1 MSEEYKEFLKEKEI
15 IEKYLEKGLK
25 IEKIYENLDGT
36 VVKFS
41 NSDEEII
48 LTTPNARKLLVTKL
62 IHA

>member
-48 LTTPNARKLLVTKL
+48 LTTPNARKLIVTKL

>member
-15 IEKYLEKGLK
+15 VEKYLEKGLK

-48 LTTPNARKLLVTKL
+48 LTTPNARKLIVTKL